1 MEYHMLIYLFVKVV
15 CLENRRLLVF
25 LEVAELLKLEI

>member
-1 MEYHMLIYLFVKVV
+1 MEYHMLIYLFVKAV